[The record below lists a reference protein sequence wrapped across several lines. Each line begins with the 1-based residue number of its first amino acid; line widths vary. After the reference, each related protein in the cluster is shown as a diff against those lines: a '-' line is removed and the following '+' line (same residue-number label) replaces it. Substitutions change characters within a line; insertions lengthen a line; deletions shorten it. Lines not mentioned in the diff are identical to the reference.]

1 MKCEKCGGRLE
12 RVAFNCDLDDGT
24 ELWDC
29 FCENCGHV
37 FMTFSNDYIE
47 EYGEDLES
55 ENK

>member
-12 RVAFNCDLDDGT
+12 RVAFNCDIDDM